1 MTISVEYHF
10 SLNKILLLI
19 VGLWPYHRTKLVEF
33 HHIIF
38 TAILSSFVI
47 VQVCLYFFN
56 RIIIYLILQLV
67 HRFPILFT
75 LIISYHFLNNIV
87 YNNNFIDHMIKHDR
101 VRSSRAFH
109 NVNNYLCYIIYI
121 LFIIQK

>member
-1 MTISVEYHF
+1 MTISIEHHF
-10 SLNKILLLI
+10 SLNRILLLI
-19 VGLWPYHRTKLVEF
+19 VGLWPYHRTKLIDF
-33 HHIIF
+33 HHFFF

-67 HRFPILFT
+67 HISPILVT
-75 LIISYHFLNNIV
+75 LIISYHFSDNIV
-87 YNNNFIDHMIKHDR
+87 YNNNFIDHMIKYNPIT
-101 VRSSRAFH
+101 SSRAFH